1 MAYGIEVYDASGR
14 VLLSSADKIGR
25 FTGYFTIPSHNGS
38 GTKTSTFQIP
48 QSVLNNGRPFIWWKQ
63 VPSSL
68 SAFDSESD
76 MYNLNMSY
84 TISESGLVTVTSKVS
99 QPALRIYY
107 GIY

>member
-14 VLLSSADKIGR
+14 VLLSSADTIGR

-48 QSVLNNGRPFIWWKQ
+48 KSVLNNGRPFIWCRQ
-63 VPSSL
+63 VTSPL
-68 SAFDSESD
+68 SAFNSESD
-76 MYNLNMSY
+76 MYNMNMSY
-84 TISESGLVTVTSKVS
+84 TISASGLVTVTSKVS